1 MLFLYLFHRITNYAF
16 AYFPYGSLDVEEGEV
31 MTLVSAP
38 QGMQVPLIPPLPRV
52 DRLTK
57 REAAFQ
63 PQHWGG
69 VNAKVARTC

>member
-1 MLFLYLFHRITNYAF
+1 
-16 AYFPYGSLDVEEGEV
+16 

-38 QGMQVPLIPPLPRV
+38 QGMQVPLIPPLPRA
-52 DRLTK
+52 DHLTK

-63 PQHWGG
+63 PQNWGG

>member
-38 QGMQVPLIPPLPRV
+38 QGMQVPLIPPLPELIV
-52 DRLTK
+52 LQ
-57 REAAFQ
+57 REK
-63 PQHWGG
+63 QHSSPSTGE
-69 VNAKVARTC
+69 VLMPR